1 MHERLN
7 TIIWNMFC
15 IGPYPPPGNVHLAAI
30 GTTRLT
36 FRWSPVLMSSA
47 CSDSI
52 EYNITAVNCGVCP
65 RSTFNTS
72 VACVYNVTQVTPN
85 YMMCTFSVQTLL
97 CDDVAGNAS
106 NLVTVMS
113 RGTYPR
119 H

>member
-1 MHERLN
+1 MN
-7 TIIWNMFC
+7 ITIWNVFC
-15 IGPYPPPGNVHLAAI
+15 IDPYPPPGNVHLAAI
-30 GTTRLT
+30 GTMRLT

-65 RSTFNTS
+65 RSTVNTS
-72 VACVYNVTQVTPN
+72 VTCVYNVTQVTPSN
-85 YMMCTFSVQTLL
+85 KMCTFSVRFL
-97 CDDVAGNAS
+97 CGAVAGDAS

-113 RGTYPR
+113 RGMYLR